1 MSIINANVV
10 ASFDVQFSVF
20 VSQSIWPL
28 VQTSSLSFHGSA
40 LSIACCLLSFIQLM
54 AYFVGNT
61 LTPSMASFNRCF
73 SLPKDSFETKWDR
86 STDTVF
92 CGLLCAEGITGR
104 IDNWLSQREFNIGIW
119 WSPVSPFTSDLI
131 HFIWIYMSFFSRENS
146 PVITMSITKHV
157 CFSITVEVSPLGITW
172 QFEVMN
178 VVEIFIS
185 PIYLVAPSLV
195 DQVNIGHTIHI
206 EVFNW
211 AQLSRGDGT
220 FKDLGR
226 YQRGWCNQ

>member
-1 MSIINANVV
+1 
-10 ASFDVQFSVF
+10 
-20 VSQSIWPL
+20 
-28 VQTSSLSFHGSA
+28 
-40 LSIACCLLSFIQLM
+40 
-54 AYFVGNT
+54 
-61 LTPSMASFNRCF
+61 
-73 SLPKDSFETKWDR
+73 
-86 STDTVF
+86 
-92 CGLLCAEGITGR
+92 
-104 IDNWLSQREFNIGIW
+104 
-119 WSPVSPFTSDLI
+119 
-131 HFIWIYMSFFSRENS
+131 MSFFSRENS

-211 AQLSRGDGT
+211 VSTFTFCEFEHVQDGVMITAFIVAQKVWVTISIDVGPTCSMLLITPTSLKSTKVLEGAVTPRQLSPVIT
-220 FKDLGR
+220 IMSIT
-226 YQRGWCNQ
+226 NQISFTIVVDINPVYCSPALSLSTPVCYILIIAF